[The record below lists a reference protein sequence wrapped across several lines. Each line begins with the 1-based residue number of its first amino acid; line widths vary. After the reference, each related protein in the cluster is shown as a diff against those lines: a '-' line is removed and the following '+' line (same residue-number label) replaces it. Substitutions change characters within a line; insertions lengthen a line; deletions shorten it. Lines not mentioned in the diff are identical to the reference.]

1 LTKNLRKEN
10 QNKVCGMVSE
20 GYTSFLSVRI
30 LSDFGA
36 GKTVISLKVHTRR
49 RRRRRREFSYLGGV

>member
-1 LTKNLRKEN
+1 
-10 QNKVCGMVSE
+10 MVSE

-36 GKTVISLKVHTRR
+36 GKTLISLKVHTTR